1 MSVDKWKKGYP
12 MKKNDKIYDSPEY
25 KEIKENLP
33 EILKELESK
42 SNLQEYQMPEGW
54 NEDFEKIFR
63 DATRKERR
71 RVHILS
77 IACVIVLMII
87 GSFHIGEM
95 LEGSSLVVIADDIKK
110 IHKTEIE
117 QGDYEYSLY
126 GNSEDEQLVGFEEN
140 DEIVFSE
147 TILENLNTEMKAALK
162 IPFFT
167 IHANLD
173 DGYTIKDAIYNKIH
187 RNLNYRIE
195 WEKYYIYVSQQ
206 MQVEETSKGTIDE
219 ISQVQEVYVENLQ
232 EMVPICSGAQ
242 DENLNCN
249 IQHDKTVLFLT
260 TNLPVEE
267 FAEVVASIQ
276 YQ

>member
-1 MSVDKWKKGYP
+1 
-12 MKKNDKIYDSPEY
+12 MKKSDKIYDSPEY

-77 IACVIVLMII
+77 VACVIVLMII

-117 QGDYEYSLY
+117 QGDYTYSLY
-126 GNSEDEQLVGFEEN
+126 GNSEEEQDLGFEEN
-140 DEIVFSE
+140 DEIFFSN
-147 TILENLNTEMKAALK
+147 TTLEDLNTEMKAALK

-167 IHANLD
+167 IHADLD
-173 DGYTIKDAIYNKIH
+173 EGYTIEEAVYNKIH
-187 RNLNYRIE
+187 RNLAYRIE
-195 WEKYYIYVSQQ
+195 WENDYIYVSQQ
-206 MQVEETSKGTIDE
+206 IQIEETSKGTIDE
-219 ISQVQEVYVENLQ
+219 ASQVYEVYVEDLQ
-232 EMVPICSGAQ
+232 ENVSICSGAK

-249 IQHDKTVLFLT
+249 IQHDKTIVFLT

>member
-1 MSVDKWKKGYP
+1 

-54 NEDFEKIFR
+54 NEDFERIFR

-77 IACVIVLMII
+77 VACVIVLMII

-126 GNSEDEQLVGFEEN
+126 GNSEEEQWIGFEED

-147 TILENLNTEMKAALK
+147 TILKDLNTEMKAELK

-167 IHANLD
+167 IHAELE
-173 DGYTIKDAIYNKIH
+173 DGYTIKDAIYNRIH

-195 WEKYYIYVSQQ
+195 WENEYIYVSQQ
-206 MQVEETSKGTIDE
+206 MQIEETGNGTIDKNHIAQE
-219 ISQVQEVYVENLQ
+219 IYVEDLQ
-232 EMVPICSGAQ
+232 ENVPICFGAQ

-249 IQHDKTVLFLT
+249 IQHDKTVLFMT
-260 TNLPVEE
+260 TNLPVEK
-267 FAEVVASIQ
+267 FAKVVASIQ

>member
-1 MSVDKWKKGYP
+1 

-54 NEDFEKIFR
+54 DEDFEKIFR
-63 DATRKERR
+63 NATRKERR
-71 RVHILS
+71 RVHMLS

-95 LEGSSLVVIADDIKK
+95 LEGSSLVVIADDIKQ

-117 QGDYEYSLY
+117 QGDYTYSLY
-126 GNSEDEQLVGFEEN
+126 GNSEEDFDFAQD
-140 DEIVFSE
+140 DEIFFSE
-147 TILENLNTEMKAALK
+147 TILKNLNTEMKAALK

-167 IHANLD
+167 IHAELK
-173 DGYTIKDAIYNKIH
+173 DGYTIKDATYNKTH

-195 WEKYYIYVSQQ
+195 WTQDEYIYVSQQ
-206 MQVEETSKGTIDE
+206 MQIEEAGNGTIDKNS
-219 ISQVQEVYVENLQ
+219 IAQEVYVEDLQ
-232 EMVPICSGAQ
+232 EAVPVCFGNQ
-242 DENLNCN
+242 DESLNCN
-249 IQHDKTVLFLT
+249 IQHDKTVLFMT
-260 TNLPVEE
+260 TNLPIEE
-267 FAEVVASIQ
+267 FVEVVASIR